1 MPQKLGASDPERF
14 WGDIGR
20 RIDWIKN
27 FTHVNII
34 AGPLFRAV
42 LPSGAIPTTPL
53 TDHEV
58 ARIFKRLAT
67 RIGAGGLQRHAVFVT
82 AVSGA
87 LYKLDV
93 SSKRL
98 SSDSQAVRNLIVAIR
113 QGWAAMDRRRIA
125 PAPVT
130 LRAIFEWVPMPFAV
144 LYWRRLFGS
153 TRGEYYFKRHARHAV
168 KEMAALAG
176 DVRTLLSNEPIPQLQ
191 ELFAAIDRAV
201 ATTP

>member
-1 MPQKLGASDPERF
+1 VVRYVEIVEQPTVLDTSASD
-14 WGDIGR
+14 
-20 RIDWIKN
+20 
-27 FTHVNII
+27 VANILR
-34 AGPLFRAV
+34 AAHFR
-42 LPSGAIPTTPL
+42 
-53 TDHEV
+53 V
-58 ARIFKRLAT
+58 ALIRDMDSW
-67 RIGAGGLQRHAVFVT
+67 LQRHAVFVT

-153 TRGEYYFKRHARHAV
+153 TRGEYYFERHARHAV

>member
-1 MPQKLGASDPERF
+1 MTSSRPSSQRTELTAWHLWSTTRANPRRHSRGFSEHGQFSGFLVPLEVSRTAWSVSASD
-14 WGDIGR
+14 
-20 RIDWIKN
+20 
-27 FTHVNII
+27 VANILR
-34 AGPLFRAV
+34 AAHFR
-42 LPSGAIPTTPL
+42 
-53 TDHEV
+53 V
-58 ARIFKRLAT
+58 ALIRDMDSW
-67 RIGAGGLQRHAVFVT
+67 LQRHAVFVT

-144 LYWRRLFGS
+144 LYWRRLFRFDERRILFRAPRA
-153 TRGEYYFKRHARHAV
+153 TRSQRNGCTGRRRSYSIER
-168 KEMAALAG
+168 
-176 DVRTLLSNEPIPQLQ
+176 
-191 ELFAAIDRAV
+191 
-201 ATTP
+201 